1 MPSTNMPA
9 TPYTRMEVRNNVAW
23 VTIDRP
29 EARNALGPFVNFEL
43 SQHWDRIEADDD
55 IWLGVVTGAGDK
67 AFCAGN
73 DLKFRARV
81 LDDDEQRE
89 VDDLMARTRGLHVR
103 WHFPKP
109 MIARVNGFAMG
120 GGLELALACDIIVA
134 ADHAEI
140 ALPEPRR
147 GLIANAGGVH
157 RLPRQIPLKV
167 AMGYMLTGRHM
178 PIARAYE
185 LGLVNQVVPLAE
197 LDAAVEEWIRDIKR
211 CAPLSIRATKEA
223 AMRGLDAL
231 TLEDAFNGDYA
242 WEVRRRTSDDAKEGP
257 LAFAEKREPQW
268 KGR

>member
-1 MPSTNMPA
+1 MAQPI
-9 TPYTRMEVRNNVAW
+9 YTQIEVRDHVAY
-23 VTIDRP
+23 VTINRP
-29 EARNALGPFVNFEL
+29 ESRNPLGPFVSAEL

-55 IWLGVVTGAGDK
+55 IWIGVVTGAGDQ

-81 LDDDEQRE
+81 LTAAESAE
-89 VDDLMARTRGLHVR
+89 VDDLTARTRGLHVR

-140 ALPEPRR
+140 GLPEPRR
-147 GLIANAGGVH
+147 GLIAGAGGVH
-157 RLPRQIPLKV
+157 RLPRQIPQKV

-185 LGLVNQVVPLAE
+185 LGLVNQVVPLAQ
-197 LDAAVEEWIRDIKR
+197 LDAAVAEWVRDIKR

-223 AMRGLDAL
+223 AMKGLDAP
-231 TLEDAFNGDYA
+231 TLEAAFHADYE
-242 WEVRRRTSDDAKEGP
+242 WELRRRQSQDAKEGP
-257 LAFAEKREPQW
+257 LAFAEKREPVW
-268 KGR
+268 LGK

>member
-1 MPSTNMPA
+1 MSDLI
-9 TPYTRMEVRNNVAW
+9 YTQIEVRDHVAY
-23 VTIDRP
+23 VTINRP
-29 EARNALGPFVNFEL
+29 ESRNALGPFVSHEL
-43 SQHWDRIEADDD
+43 SQHWDRIEQDDD
-55 IWLGVVTGAGDK
+55 IWIGVVTGAGNQ
-67 AFCAGN
+67 AFSAGN
-73 DLKFRARV
+73 DLKFRSRV
-81 LDDDEQRE
+81 LSPEEAKQVDELTAQ
-89 VDDLMARTRGLHVR
+89 TRGLHVR

-147 GLIANAGGVH
+147 GLIAGAGGVH

-185 LGLVNQVVPLAE
+185 LGLVNQVVPLAQ
-197 LDAAVEEWIRDIKR
+197 LDDAVGEWVRDIKR

-223 AMRGLDAL
+223 SMKGLDAL
-231 TLEDAFNGDYA
+231 TLEQAFNTSYV
-242 WEVRRRTSDDAKEGP
+242 WEERRRASADAREGP
-257 LAFAEKREPQW
+257 LAFAEKREPKW
-268 KGR
+268 EGR